1 MPLKHV
7 IVIVAGFPDALDAT
21 IGDPVLFTKNENWNV
36 DVVTYTLYPGPLMGY
51 DGLVLM
57 NPEYST

>member
-1 MPLKHV
+1 MGRNFEIITLFG
-7 IVIVAGFPDALDAT
+7 GFSEAFLRGFSNAQPEE
-21 IGDPVLFTKNENWNV
+21 GGRGG
-36 DVVTYTLYPGPLMGY
+36 LYPGPLMGY